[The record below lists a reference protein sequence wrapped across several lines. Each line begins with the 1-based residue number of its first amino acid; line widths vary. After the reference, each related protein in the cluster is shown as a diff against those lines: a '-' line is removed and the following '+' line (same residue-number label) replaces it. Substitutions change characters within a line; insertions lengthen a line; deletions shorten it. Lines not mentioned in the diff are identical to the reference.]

1 MMMMT
6 MTMIMILTMSMMI
19 NDVSDDA
26 NDHNEDNDDDNEENS
41 IFSEVLIRNLWT
53 WDPRAWDPGQECIA
67 IITLFNLLWFCCL
80 RNRREAP
87 ANCRGLSW
95 SS

>member
-1 MMMMT
+1 MMT

-26 NDHNEDNDDDNEENS
+26 NDHNEDNDDDNEGNS

-53 WDPRAWDPGQECIA
+53 RDPRAWDPGQECIA
-67 IITLFNLLWFCCL
+67 NCHHNII
-80 RNRREAP
+80 
-87 ANCRGLSW
+87 
-95 SS
+95 

>member
-6 MTMIMILTMSMMI
+6 MTMIMTLTMSMMI

-26 NDHNEDNDDDNEENS
+26 NDHNEDNDDDNEENY
-41 IFSEVLIRNLWT
+41 IFAEVLIRKLWT
-53 WDPRAWDPGQECIA
+53 RDPRAWDPGQECIA

-80 RNRREAP
+80 RTR
-87 ANCRGLSW
+87 
-95 SS
+95 